1 MYAYIHN
8 IYIYTHVCMYIYIYT
23 HTYIMCIYICCVY
36 IYTHTSVV
44 VTNYIINVS
53 PGFGKYFNNLINPGF
68 VVFFEIVELTLKLVW
83 TNSEIVELL
92 WKLVWKLIES
102 CVCISLT

>member
-1 MYAYIHN
+1 MCI
-8 IYIYTHVCMYIYIYT
+8 YIYIYIHI
-23 HTYIMCIYICCVY
+23 HTLCIYIYIYVVY
-36 IYTHTSVV
+36 IYKYTSVV